1 MTQRAILCPR
11 CRRLVGSEEAVCS
24 WCGTSRSAA
33 WWHLINWTQGGG
45 AGDGLVKVIITL
57 NVLYFALSLMLGN
70 GGGFMSPGQTSLM
83 MLGATGTLP
92 INYYGR
98 FWSLLSANYLHGGI
112 LHIIFNM
119 MALRQLAPLV
129 ISEYGPSRLLII
141 YTLGGIF
148 GFGVSYFAG
157 VAFTI
162 GASAAVCGLI
172 GAMLYYG
179 KTRGG
184 AYGNS
189 VYREVGGWIFS
200 LFLFGMIFPGI
211 NNWGHAGGVVG
222 GVLIGMLVGY
232 GDRRP
237 ETSIHKVMA
246 LLCAVATVGVLGWAI
261 FGAVVR

>member
-45 AGDGLVKVIITL
+45 AGDGLVKAIITL
-57 NVLYFALSLMLGN
+57 NVLYFALSLMLGS

-129 ISEYGPSRLLII
+129 LSEYGPSRLLII

-232 GDRRP
+232 GDHRP
-237 ETSIHKVMA
+237 ETTIHKLLA
-246 LLCAVATVGVLGWAI
+246 LVCAVATVGVLGWAI